1 MEVQRLCHVLELH
14 LSTRTYMVGEEYTI
28 ADMMIYPWFAQIR
41 PPNGLGSGYPHKAS
55 GNNAANFLSTAQYTH
70 LNAWAD
76 RIAARPAVQR
86 GVTVCSFMGMVP
98 KVRRSS
104 RPLYSQ
110 LNWTPPCCHST
121 HVPHAFPV
129 SLPHRTAPW
138 QPWLVAKEEAK

>member
-104 RPLYSQ
+104 RPLYSH
-110 LNWTPPCCHST
+110 LSWTPPCVT
-121 HVPHAFPV
+121 PLTFHVL
-129 SLPHRTAPW
+129 SLRPSHRTAPW